1 MEKNVLSSSL
11 EDYIEAVYMLA
22 DKNGETRVI
31 DISRKLGFSKPSV
44 NAAMKTLTAMGLIEH
59 EPYGKITLTE
69 DGRKKGSEVLERH
82 LLLKDFFMSILC
94 LPEKEA
100 ESDACRAEH
109 ALSEKTLAG
118 LRYINTC
125 LKEPANREILDRIKK
140 NLEIKGGSSNDA

>member
-1 MEKNVLSSSL
+1 MEKNILSSSL

-44 NAAMKTLTAMGLIEH
+44 NAAMKNLAEIGLIEH
-59 EPYGKITLTE
+59 EPYGKITITE
-69 DGRKKGSEVLERH
+69 AGRAKGSEVLERH
-82 LLLKDFFMSILC
+82 ILLKDFFMSILS

-109 ALSEKTLAG
+109 TLSKQTLDG
-118 LRYINTC
+118 LRYLNTC
-125 LKEPANREILDRIKK
+125 LKEPSNKEILERIKR
-140 NLEIKGGSSNDA
+140 NLNNI